1 MSRPTLLSILV
12 LAAVWAAALYL
23 LADFAPTTFS
33 GRPPIR
39 QPSTAFARWDSP
51 WYARIATSGYEGSSD
66 GRMHDIAFFP
76 LYPLAIAALS
86 RSTGLAPLLAGQIVS
101 LAALVGAL
109 VVLALLAREEGFDE
123 LATVRALLAFP
134 TAFFFLAVY
143 TEALYLFVSV
153 ACLLAVR
160 RRKYAIAA
168 LAGFLAGICRPNGF
182 LLTVPVAWALFEER
196 SPSPDRSRA
205 GPWLAAAAPSVGL
218 AAFLA
223 YSWAK
228 LGDPLLP
235 VSIQRSGWHHSL
247 TWPWRTLI
255 GGWFWKPHLRFE
267 VILVL
272 LFFAAAAFLWKRF
285 KGYSA
290 YLTLALLM
298 LCLSGQ
304 LFSASRY
311 VLVLFPAFFLLGD
324 LFRRFPWVEWAYA
337 TCSLLG
343 LGYLT
348 IRFALGFWVA

>member
-1 MSRPTLLSILV
+1 MSRATLLSIVV
-12 LAAVWAAALYL
+12 LAGVWTTALYL
-23 LADFAPTTFS
+23 LADSAQTTLS
-33 GRPPIR
+33 GNPPVE
-39 QPSTAFARWDSP
+39 QPTAFARWDSP
-51 WYARIATSGYEGSSD
+51 WYARIAASGYEGSSD

-86 RSTGLAPLLAGQIVS
+86 RSTGLAPLPAGEVVS
-101 LAALVGAL
+101 LAALLGAL
-109 VVLALLAREEGFDE
+109 VLLALLAREEGFDE
-123 LATVRALLAFP
+123 LHTVRALLAFP

-143 TEALYLFVSV
+143 TESLYLLVSV
-153 ACLLAVR
+153 ACMLALR
-160 RRKYAIAA
+160 RRKYALAA
-168 LAGFLAGICRPNGF
+168 LAGFLAGVCRPNGF
-182 LLTVPVAWALFEER
+182 LLTVPAAWTLFEK
-196 SPSPDRSRA
+196 SPSSPERSRA
-205 GPWLAAAAPSVGL
+205 GTLIAAAAPSLGL

-223 YSWAK
+223 YSGAK

-235 VSIQRSGWHHSL
+235 ISIQKTGWHHSL
-247 TWPWRTLI
+247 TWPWRTLA

-272 LFFAAAAFLWKRF
+272 LFSAAAAFLWKRH

-290 YLTLALLM
+290 YLIFVLLM

-324 LFRRFPWVEWAYA
+324 LCRRFPWVERAYA
-337 TCSLLG
+337 TGSLLG